1 MDKAKTVLRLYA
13 DAAGESRFDHVDIA
27 LKLADF
33 APPAPPLYMSDPA
46 PATRYTLIHLPA
58 GWSGERHPSPKRQI
72 LFCLS
77 GRITVIASTG
87 ESCIVA
93 AGDVWL
99 MEDTTGKGHMTEVDA
114 TAPVE
119 AAIVQLE

>member
-1 MDKAKTVLRLYA
+1 MDKARTVLRLYA
-13 DAAGESRFDHVDIA
+13 DASGESRFDEIDVT

-58 GWSGERHPSPKRQI
+58 GWSGEQHPSPKRQI

-77 GRITVIASTG
+77 GRMTVIASTG
-87 ESCIVA
+87 DRRIVA

-99 MEDTTGKGHMTEVDA
+99 MEDTTGKGHVTEVDTA
-114 TAPVE
+114 APVE